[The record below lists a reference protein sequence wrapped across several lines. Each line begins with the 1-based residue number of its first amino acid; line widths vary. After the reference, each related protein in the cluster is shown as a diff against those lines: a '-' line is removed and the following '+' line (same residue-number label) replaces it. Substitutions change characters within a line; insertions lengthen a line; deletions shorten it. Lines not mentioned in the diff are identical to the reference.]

1 MKLLIKLSGK
11 VIDDEKQLNSFL
23 GFIKKRYGKDKILIV
38 HGGGKQV
45 SLWMQKFSIEPKF
58 VNGLRYTDEQT
69 LEIVTSVL
77 CGLINKF
84 LIQKFINKGITKVVG
99 LSCVDNKILVAQLDK
114 KLGFVGREVE
124 EVNFELLDLLL
135 KKRYVVL
142 LSSVGLAKQ
151 KKNFVVV
158 NINADDVVSA
168 VAIKFNPEKV
178 IFLSDVE
185 GIFDNNN
192 NLIKSLKIKD
202 IDRLITQKIV
212 SGGMV
217 PKLRSIERLFL
228 LCNIK
233 EVFIT
238 NNIWKEGTKIIK

>member
-1 MKLLIKLSGK
+1 LLIKLSGK

-23 GFIKKRYGKDKILIV
+23 VFIKKRYGKDKILIV

-45 SLWMQKFSIEPKF
+45 SLWMQKFSVEPKF

-69 LEIVTSVL
+69 LEIVTGVL

-84 LIQKFINKGITKVVG
+84 LIQKFINNGITKVVG
-99 LSCVDNKILVAQLDK
+99 LSCVDNKILVTQLDQ

-151 KKNFVVV
+151 KKNFVVA

-168 VAIKFNPEKV
+168 VAVKFNPEKV

-217 PKLRSIERLFL
+217 PKFRSIERLFL

>member
-23 GFIKKRYGKDKILIV
+23 GFIKKRYEKDKILIV

-99 LSCVDNKILVAQLDK
+99 LSCVDNKILVTQLDK

-158 NINADDVVSA
+158 NINADDVISA
-168 VAIKFNPEKV
+168 VAVKFNPEKV

-185 GIFDNNN
+185 GVFDNNN

-217 PKLRSIERLFL
+217 PKLRSIEKLFL

-238 NNIWKEGTKIIK
+238 NDIWKEGTKIIK

>member
-23 GFIKKRYGKDKILIV
+23 VFIKKRYEKDKILII

-58 VNGLRYTDEQT
+58 VNGLRYTDKQT
-69 LEIVTSVL
+69 LEIVTGVL

-84 LIQKFINKGITKVVG
+84 LIQKFINNGITKVVG
-99 LSCVDNKILVAQLDK
+99 LSCVDNKILVTQLDQ

-135 KKRYVVL
+135 KKRYIVL

-168 VAIKFNPEKV
+168 VAVKFNPEKV

>member
-23 GFIKKRYGKDKILIV
+23 VFIKKRYGKDKILIV

-45 SLWMQKFSIEPKF
+45 SLWMQKFSVEPKF

-69 LEIVTSVL
+69 LEIVTGVL

-84 LIQKFINKGITKVVG
+84 LIQKFINNGITKVVG
-99 LSCVDNKILVAQLDK
+99 LSCVDNKILVTQLDQ

-151 KKNFVVV
+151 KKNFVVA

-168 VAIKFNPEKV
+168 VAVKFNPEKV